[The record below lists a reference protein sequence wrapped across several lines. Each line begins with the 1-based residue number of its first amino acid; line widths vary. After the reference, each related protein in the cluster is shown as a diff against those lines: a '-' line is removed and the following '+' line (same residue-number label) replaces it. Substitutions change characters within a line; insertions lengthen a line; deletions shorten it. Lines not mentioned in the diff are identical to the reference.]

1 MPSQKDFV
9 ALHAAEDINSKTD
22 GENALLRITGLPGKG
37 RGFVAVQPIAAGT
50 CVQIALP
57 LAAVVSQEWI
67 PETCAWCF
75 AFSYPKRMRVK
86 FEKDLSFCSETCRDE
101 YVSEHNHSA
110 VCHRALDHAFRHGV
124 PSHPHIQTGTA
135 EEAEKKEEENE
146 VEDELSAAWQ
156 KRLQGLTPTAELS
169 NAERTMARLI
179 ATVLSNPL
187 WQEELGEVED
197 NERAFFERHDEED
210 QTDVM
215 RLYLFVARALETTP
229 VAGQLSTSKAFRFIY
244 FREMSNSFGLW
255 EGTGEQGVTD
265 DQELLGWGIYP
276 SAVYFNHSCEPN
288 IIKLRRG
295 RYLQFVAT
303 RDIRPGEEACI
314 AYGSVEDPTP
324 ERRKR
329 LLEHYHFWCT
339 CTRCNRESA

>member
-22 GENALLRITGLPGKG
+22 EKNALLRIASLPGKG
-37 RGFVAVQPIAAGT
+37 RGFVAVQPIPAGT
-50 CVQIALP
+50 CVQIASP

-67 PETCAWCF
+67 PETCGWCF

-86 FEKDLSFCSETCRDE
+86 FEKDLSFCSEPCRDE
-101 YVSEHNHSA
+101 YVSEHNNIA
-110 VCHRALDHAFRHGV
+110 AAHRALDHAFRHGV
-124 PSHPHIQTGTA
+124 PSHPHIEQIT
-135 EEAEKKEEENE
+135 E
-146 VEDELSAAWQ
+146 EDEDEEDGLSAIWH
-156 KRLQGLTPTAELS
+156 KGLQGLTPTAELS
-169 NAERTMARLI
+169 NADRTMARLI

-187 WQEELGEVED
+187 WQEELAEVED

-210 QTDVM
+210 QADVM
-215 RLYLFVARALETTP
+215 RLYLFIARALETTP
-229 VAGQLSTSKAFRFIY
+229 VAARLSTAKAFRFIY

-288 IIKLRRG
+288 VIKLRRG
-295 RYLQFVAT
+295 RYLQFVTT
-303 RDIRPGEEACI
+303 RDIQAGEEACI
-314 AYGSVEDPTP
+314 AYGSVEDPTT

-339 CTRCNRESA
+339 CTRCNREAS